1 MQWVIGIYSLVLV
14 VNHDDN
20 WLQLKIAITQPGELQ
35 QKLFRYIPQNSA
47 PKIIEYS
54 SYRPKSLE
62 STLKDYPGKD
72 QLDHETSDE
81 VGQLHRNKISSVL
94 MAGMS

>member
-1 MQWVIGIYSLVLV
+1 MQWVIGIYSLALV

-35 QKLFRYIPQNSA
+35 QMLSRYIPQNPG

-54 SYRPKSLE
+54 SYGPKSLE
-62 STLKDYPGKD
+62 STDYPGKD
-72 QLDHETSDE
+72 QLDHESSGE
-81 VGQLHRNKISSVL
+81 VGQLHRNKMSSVL

>member
-1 MQWVIGIYSLVLV
+1 MQWVIGIYSLALV

-35 QKLFRYIPQNSA
+35 QKLFRYIPQNPG
-47 PKIIEYS
+47 PKILEYS

-62 STLKDYPGKD
+62 STDYPGKD
-72 QLDHETSDE
+72 QRDHETSAFLLQ
-81 VGQLHRNKISSVL
+81 VQ
-94 MAGMS
+94 